1 MRYFTIF
8 LLFVIIAEMGLVLS
22 RPAPSPVAGSV
33 SLTDLSASDL
43 QSAFPTLF
51 NANNSAITAFAASA
65 STSFST
71 AWTFSNDSNFG
82 QNVISTTSPAWFK
95 NGLMASSTSYLANAS
110 TTLFTTGT
118 FWQTS
123 AATSTFTGGISF
135 TRFDLTATSTGS
147 KGINIS
153 DGCFAKNGACI
164 GATGSVT
171 GSITASTTNATD
183 QPATQGVITVPAD
196 YILVITA
203 NGNSVGTGLFT
214 TQLKMGGQIVA
225 TVAAGVGG
233 TNLSIPFSM
242 TYSTT
247 TATTTTVSLT
257 SDGDLDNIRITTL
270 IMPSAPLTN

>member
-147 KGINIS
+147 KGINIT
-153 DGCFAKNGACI
+153 DGCFAKNGACV
-164 GATGSVT
+164 GATGAVT
-171 GSITASTTNATD
+171 GAITASTTLSGDSPNTH
-183 QPATQGVITVPAD
+183 GVIVVPVD
-196 YILVITA
+196 HILWITA
-203 NGNSVGTGLFT
+203 DGSAVGTSVT
-214 TQLKMGGQIVA
+214 TQLKMGGQVVRSVLSEGSGA
-225 TVAAGVGG
+225 SS
-233 TNLSIPFSM
+233 NLPFSM

-247 TATTTTVSLT
+247 TATTTTITLT
-257 SDGDLDNIRITTL
+257 SDGDLDSTAVNTL
-270 IMPSAPLTN
+270 IMPSQPLTN

>member
-1 MRYFTIF
+1 MRYLTIF
-8 LLFVIIAEMGLVLS
+8 MLVAIIGEMTLLLM
-22 RPAPSPVAGSV
+22 RPAPFPTAGATITTIAGSD
-33 SLTDLSASDL
+33 TLSASRSVINTNFSNLNADIATINTDL
-43 QSAFPTLF
+43 
-51 NANNSAITAFAASA
+51 ASV
-65 STSFST
+65 
-71 AWTFSNDSNFG
+71 WTFSNGSNFG
-82 QNVISTTSPAWFK
+82 MNVISTTSPAWFK
-95 NGLMASSTSYLANAS
+95 NGLMASSTSYFANAS
-110 TTLFTTGT
+110 STQFSVGT
-118 FWQTS
+118 FYQTTS
-123 AATSTFTGGISF
+123 ATSTFTGGISF

-147 KGINIS
+147 KGINIT

-183 QPATQGVITVPAD
+183 APATQGVITVPAD